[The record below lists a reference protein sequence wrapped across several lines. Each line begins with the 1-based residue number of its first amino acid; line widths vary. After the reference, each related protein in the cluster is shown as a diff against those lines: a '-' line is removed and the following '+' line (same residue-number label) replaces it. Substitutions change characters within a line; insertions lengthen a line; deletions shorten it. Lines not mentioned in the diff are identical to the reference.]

1 MSAISRASLALRPA
15 RLASESSVVRTRHDG
30 VDVKV
35 LRGVRGGAWPRGIW
49 RGAGGRRQ
57 GRRRV
62 GGRVDGGIGARSV
75 NSMDPIRTLKDFD
88 LVGSQARRSGEAGDE
103 ASFGRGSQGRELR
116 LLPRPFHYHITAF
129 PIWEARPSE
138 RWKA

>member
-1 MSAISRASLALRPA
+1 
-15 RLASESSVVRTRHDG
+15 
-30 VDVKV
+30 
-35 LRGVRGGAWPRGIW
+35 
-49 RGAGGRRQ
+49 
-57 GRRRV
+57 
-62 GGRVDGGIGARSV
+62 
-75 NSMDPIRTLKDFD
+75 MDPIRTLKDLD